1 MLSRVASAIYWCG
14 RYLERADNTARF
26 IDVNLHMSLDAP
38 IAFSDQWE
46 PLVAI
51 TGNREAFSERY
62 TEASRDNVL
71 QFLTHDRENPSSIVS
86 CLNRARENA
95 RTTRE
100 VISSE
105 MWEQINR
112 YYLMVSN
119 RGSAQLRS
127 SRDAF
132 TFYSEVKLLSNLIA
146 GVADNTMSHDD
157 GWHFFRLGKMIERAD
172 STSRL
177 LDVKYFLLLPSV
189 EGVGGPVDE
198 MQWTMVLGSAS
209 ALEMYRKRFGQVAP
223 IDVVDFLLLDPN
235 FPRSV
240 LFCLVHAD
248 DSLRDITGSPPGA
261 YRNRAEQW
269 LGLLKA
275 ELAYA
280 SVADIIASGL
290 HEFLDGLQGKLN
302 KVGFAIGDAFFNVQD
317 ITPVVVPGPSNDR
330 PEGVARSD
338 VLSGH
343 QSQRGAGRYR

>member
-1 MLSRVASAIYWCG
+1 MLSRVANAIYWCG

-26 IDVNLHMSLDAP
+26 IDVNLQMSLDAP

-51 TGNREAFSERY
+51 TGDRQPFYERY
-62 TEASRDNVL
+62 DEATRDNVL
-71 QFLTHDRENPSSIVS
+71 QFLTHDQENPSSIVS
-86 CLNRARENA
+86 CLSAARENA
-95 RTTRE
+95 RSTRE
-100 VISSE
+100 VMSSDV
-105 MWEQINR
+105 WEQINR
-112 YYLMVSN
+112 FYLTVSN
-119 RGSAQLRS
+119 RGTHLRS
-127 SRDAF
+127 SREAF
-132 TFYSEVKLLSNLIA
+132 TFYSEVKLLGNLVA
-146 GVADNTMSHDD
+146 GVADNTMSHDEA
-157 GWHFFRLGKMIERAD
+157 WHFFRLGKMIERAD
-172 STSRL
+172 NTTRL
-177 LDVKYFLLLPSV
+177 LDVKYFLLLPSI
-189 EGVGGPVDE
+189 EGVGGAVDE

-223 IDVVDFLLLDPN
+223 MNVVDFLLLDPD

-275 ELAYA
+275 EMAYA
-280 SVADIIASGL
+280 SVADIIGSGL

-302 KVGFAIGDAFFNVQD
+302 KVGFAVGEAFFNMHD
-317 ITPVVVPGPSNDR
+317 IQPVVVPGGQ
-330 PEGVARSD
+330 PEGVVRRD

-343 QSQRGAGRYR
+343 QSQRGVGGYR

>member
-38 IAFSDQWE
+38 MTFSDQWE

-51 TGNREAFSERY
+51 TGKREAFYEHY
-62 TEASRDNVL
+62 PEANRDNVL

-86 CLNRARENA
+86 CLMKARENA
-95 RTTRE
+95 RSTRE

-112 YYLMVSN
+112 FYLMVSN
-119 RGSAQLRS
+119 RGALTQSAH
-127 SRDAF
+127 DAF
-132 TFYSEVKLLSNLIA
+132 TFYMEVKLLSTLVA
-146 GVADNTMSHDD
+146 GVADNTMSHDEA
-157 GWHFFRLGKMIERAD
+157 WHFFRLGKMIERAD
-172 STSRL
+172 NTSRL
-177 LDVKYFLLLPSV
+177 LDVKYFLLLPSI
-189 EGVGGPVDE
+189 EGVGGPIDE

-209 ALEMYRKRFGQVAP
+209 ALEMYRKRFSRVTP
-223 IDVVDFLLLDPN
+223 RNVVDFLLLDPD

-248 DSLRDITGSPPGA
+248 DSLRDISGSPTGA

-280 SVADIIASGL
+280 SVSDIIASGL

-302 KVGFAIGDAFFNVQD
+302 KVGFAIGDAFFNMAD
-317 ITPVVVPGPSNDR
+317 IQPVVVPGGAA
-330 PEGVARSD
+330 EGAKRD
-338 VLSGH
+338 VLSGY